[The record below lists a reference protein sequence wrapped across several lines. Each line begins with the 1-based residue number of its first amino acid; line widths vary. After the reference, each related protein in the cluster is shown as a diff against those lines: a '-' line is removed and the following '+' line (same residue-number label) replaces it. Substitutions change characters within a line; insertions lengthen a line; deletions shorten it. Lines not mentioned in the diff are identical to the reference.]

1 MKVRLITAVLIF
13 LSVVFAS
20 CEADIDIKSISDEIA
35 LQPSL
40 VVPVASANVSL
51 GQFLAAHYHSEN
63 LDLSDNNEISYIH
76 KDSAEFRL
84 PALNF
89 MDYALPL
96 SKNIYPSPGGVINIP
111 ANTAIPTIS
120 SPDSVILGI
129 NSTQNSDRIDSIKV
143 TSLAMSVTIDV
154 TPDMESIDPADLKLF
169 LVLPADRVRMTGGVS
184 NIIEVLP
191 VAYGMPINVLIPGF
205 MLNTAGGA
213 NDIPVQLSV
222 DAKSGSVPLTLSPN
236 SAVTFDLKF
245 SKLVYSVAY
254 GNFESTMTGNFV
266 HQKPTDIAE
275 MFSDGL
281 LKFSNPQL
289 RIRAISNI
297 GTYLSFNIDYV
308 KTYISTNVG
317 VPPVY
322 AWFNGHTTNSVAGQ
336 FDSKPA
342 TPGLLVNK
350 DFRTFDKD
358 WGETNLLFESGNTPD
373 MIEYKFSAGI
383 NKTLV
388 QNDPTPS
395 FITPDANLKVYM
407 TYTLPFQL
415 NKGSY
420 YEYRDTT
427 QNIFSQIAAIF
438 KKYAED
444 RISSVAVVLSI
455 KNGLPVQTQLSLQF
469 LDSLGQELLSDLEKN
484 YTIEAGS
491 VDANGI
497 VQPGSEKKQTITI
510 VFTKAQIPELRKVG
524 SIVYSVRFEGEN
536 AQSNIYFTKLNTFDL
551 KLGLFV
557 KGDINENLGTI
568 IK

>member
-1 MKVRLITAVLIF
+1 MKVRLITTVLIF
-13 LSVVFAS
+13 LSVVFAA

-40 VVPVASANVSL
+40 VIPIVSANVSV
-51 GQFLAAHYHSEN
+51 GQLLAAHYHGEN

-76 KDSAEFRL
+76 KDSAEFKL
-84 PALNF
+84 PALKF
-89 MDYALPL
+89 MDYVLPL
-96 SKNIYPSPGGVINIP
+96 AKNLYPSPGSVINIP

-120 SPDSVILGI
+120 STDSIILGI

-143 TSLAMSVTIDV
+143 TSVAMSVTINV

-169 LVLPADRVRMTGGVS
+169 LVFPADRVRMTGGVS

-191 VAYGMPINVLIPGF
+191 IAYGMPINVLIPGF

-236 SAVTFDLKF
+236 SAVTCDLKL

-266 HQKPTDIAE
+266 HHQSTDIAE

-308 KTYISTNVG
+308 KTYISSNAG
-317 VPPVY
+317 IPPVY
-322 AWFNGHTTNSVAGQ
+322 AWFNGHTTTSVAGQ

-342 TPGLLVNK
+342 TPGLSVSK

-358 WGETNLLFESGNTPD
+358 WGETNLLFESGNMPD

-427 QNIFSQIAAIF
+427 KNIFSQIAAIF
-438 KKYAED
+438 EKYAED
-444 RISSVAVVLSI
+444 RISSVAVVLAI
-455 KNGLPVQTQLSLQF
+455 KNGLPVQTQLSLYF
-469 LDSLGQELLSDLEKN
+469 LDSLGRELLSDLEKN
-484 YTIEAGS
+484 YTVEAGN

-524 SIVYSVRFEGEN
+524 SIVYSVRLEGEN
-536 AQSNIYFTKLNTFDL
+536 AQSNIHLTKLNTFDL

-557 KGDINENLGTI
+557 KGDINENIGTI